1 MTVSYYFY
9 DGIAVRVTESDHSLL
24 AEGYFPERGFVPVS
38 STPVL
43 WNGELMTEREFKAYI
58 ANLRRNAVTA

>member
-1 MTVSYYFY
+1 MTISYYFY

-24 AEGYFPERGFVPVS
+24 AEGYFAGRGFVPVS

-43 WNGELMTEREFKAYI
+43 WNGELMTEREFKNYI
-58 ANLRRNAVTA
+58 TNLRRTAVAA